1 MIVVYIMGV
10 RDKRTPVFCIG
21 ECILDINTVVTLIG
35 SVGFPI
41 VACCA
46 MAWFVNNTVENFR
59 ASIEKNNSLMDE
71 LISLLRS
78 DNDNDKANM

>member
-1 MIVVYIMGV
+1 MDISAIVSV
-10 RDKRTPVFCIG
+10 
-21 ECILDINTVVTLIG
+21 IG

-59 ASIEKNNSLMDE
+59 ESIEKNNSLMDE
-71 LISLLRS
+71 LIGLLRS
-78 DNDNDKANM
+78 DDVKSNF

>member
-1 MIVVYIMGV
+1 M
-10 RDKRTPVFCIG
+10 
-21 ECILDINTVVTLIG
+21 VTLIG

-78 DNDNDKANM
+78 DNDKANM

>member
-1 MIVVYIMGV
+1 M
-10 RDKRTPVFCIG
+10 
-21 ECILDINTVVTLIG
+21 DINTVVTLIG

-41 VACCA
+41 VACFA

>member
-1 MIVVYIMGV
+1 MDV
-10 RDKRTPVFCIG
+10 
-21 ECILDINTVVTLIG
+21 NTVVTVIG

-59 ASIEKNNSLMDE
+59 ESIEKNNSLMDE
-71 LISLLRS
+71 LIGLLRS
-78 DNDNDKANM
+78 DDVKSNF